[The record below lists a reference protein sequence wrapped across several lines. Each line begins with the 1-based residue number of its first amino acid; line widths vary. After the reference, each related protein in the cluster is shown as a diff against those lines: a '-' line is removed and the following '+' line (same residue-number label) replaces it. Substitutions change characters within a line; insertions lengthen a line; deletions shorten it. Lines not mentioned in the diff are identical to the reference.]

1 MDKNKL
7 NGESVTK
14 ESLQCLREKK
24 KKSGKQ
30 VREPAYCIFYVFLF
44 QSLKIKCSV
53 RHLGKADAERRY

>member
-7 NGESVTK
+7 NGKSVTK
-14 ESLQCLREKK
+14 ESLQCLRGK

-30 VREPAYCIFYVFLF
+30 VGEPAYCIFYVFLF

>member
-14 ESLQCLREKK
+14 ESLQCLRGKK

-30 VREPAYCIFYVFLF
+30 VGEPAYCIFYVFF
-44 QSLKIKCSV
+44 VPIP
-53 RHLGKADAERRY
+53 EN